1 MEVQAMEEII
11 FCEENH
17 TYTSE
22 SRQYRGITG
31 ILNKYLFP
39 DKYKD
44 IPEAILE
51 KAKQRGTTCH
61 NQMEMWING
70 MPYDIQNDEVVK
82 MQKLLDGRIFTHSEL
97 LVSDHKN
104 FATKIDAVEERE
116 NGDVILWDWKTTSIL
131 DKEYL
136 SWQLSICAYFYEMN
150 FDKKVTQLMAG
161 YITEK
166 EVDIVPIVRIDDEHV
181 IALLDAAANGDDFF
195 INPLKTDILSQEA
208 VLNKIYEIEQ
218 IIVDCEK
225 RAKEAKIQGEE
236 LRAGLLNQMI
246 EKGLKRI
253 ETDRMLLTV
262 KEPYERETLDSKK
275 VKEIAPEIYDNC
287 KKTTK
292 IKESLLVKIK

>member
-1 MEVQAMEEII
+1 MEEQAMEEII

-17 TYTSE
+17 TYKSE
-22 SRQYRGITG
+22 TRQYRGITG
-31 ILNKYLFP
+31 ILNKYLFQ

-70 MPYDIQNDEVVK
+70 MPYDIQNEEVVK
-82 MQKLLDGRIFTHSEL
+82 MQNLLDGRKFTHSEL
-97 LVSDHKN
+97 LVSDYKN
-104 FATKIDAVEERE
+104 FATKIDAVEESDD
-116 NGDVILWDWKTTSIL
+116 DVILWDWKTTTIL

-166 EVDIVPIVRIDDEHV
+166 EVDIVPIVRIENEHV
-181 IALLDAAANGDDFF
+181 IALLDAAANDEDFF
-195 INPLKTDILSQEA
+195 INPLKTDILSQE
-208 VLNKIYEIEQ
+208 VMLNKIYEIEQ

-246 EKGLKRI
+246 DKGLKRI

-275 VKEIAPEIYDNC
+275 VKEIAPEIYDSC

>member
-1 MEVQAMEEII
+1 MEETAMEEII

-22 SRQYRGITG
+22 TKQYSGITG
-31 ILNKYLFP
+31 ILAKYLFP

-44 IPEAILE
+44 IPDAILE

-70 MPYDIQNDEVVK
+70 FPYESQNDEVVK
-82 MQKLLDGRIFTHSEL
+82 MQNLLNGRNFTHSEL
-97 LVSDHKN
+97 LVSDYKN
-104 FATKIDAVEERE
+104 FATKIDAVEESE
-116 NGDVILWDWKTTSIL
+116 EGIILWDWKTTSTL

-150 FDKKVTQLMAG
+150 FNKKVIQLMAG
-161 YITEK
+161 YITDKKVE
-166 EVDIVPIVRIDDEHV
+166 IVPIVRIAEEHV
-181 IALLDAAANGDDFF
+181 IALLDAAANDEPFF
-195 INPLKTDILSQEA
+195 INPLKTDVLNQEA
-208 VLNKIYEIEQ
+208 ILEKIYEIEQ

-225 RAKEAKIQGEE
+225 RMKEAKIQGET
-236 LRAGLLNQMI
+236 LRTGLLNQMM

-253 ETDRMLLTV
+253 ETERMLLTV

-275 VKEIAPEIYDNC
+275 VKELAPKIYDEC
-287 KKTTK
+287 KKVTK
-292 IKESLLVKIK
+292 VKESLLVKIK

>member
-1 MEVQAMEEII
+1 MEAKTMEEII

-17 TYTSE
+17 TYISKTRSY
-22 SRQYRGITG
+22 SGITG
-31 ILNKYLFP
+31 ILEKYLFP

-70 MPYDIQNDEVVK
+70 LPYESQNDEVIK
-82 MQKLLDGRIFTHSEL
+82 MQDLLNGRNFTHSEL
-97 LVSDHKN
+97 LVSDYKN
-104 FATKIDAVEERE
+104 FATKIDAVEESE
-116 NGDVILWDWKTTSIL
+116 DGIILWDWKTTSTL

-150 FDKKVTQLMAG
+150 FNKKVMQLMAG
-161 YITEK
+161 YITDKKVE
-166 EVDIVPIVRIDDEHV
+166 IVPIVRIAEEHV
-181 IALLDAAANGDDFF
+181 IALLDAAASGAEFF
-195 INPLKTDILSQEA
+195 INPLKTDVLSQEA
-208 VLNKIYEIEQ
+208 VLEKIYEIEQ

-225 RAKEAKIQGEE
+225 RAKEAKIQGEA
-236 LRAGLLNQMI
+236 LRAGLLNQMM

-262 KEPYERETLDSKK
+262 KESYERETLDSKK
-275 VKEIAPEIYDNC
+275 VKELAPEIYNEC
-287 KKTTK
+287 KKVTK
-292 IKESLLVKIK
+292 IKESLLIKIK

>member
-1 MEVQAMEEII
+1 MEETAMEEII

-22 SRQYRGITG
+22 TKQYSGITG
-31 ILNKYLFP
+31 ILAKYLFP

-44 IPEAILE
+44 IPDAILE

-70 MPYDIQNDEVVK
+70 FPYESQNDEVVK
-82 MQKLLDGRIFTHSEL
+82 MQNLLNGRNFTHSEL
-97 LVSDHKN
+97 LVSDYKN
-104 FATKIDAVEERE
+104 FATKIDAVEESE
-116 NGDVILWDWKTTSIL
+116 EGIILWDWKTTSTL

-150 FDKKVTQLMAG
+150 FNKKVIQLMAG
-161 YITEK
+161 YITDKKVE
-166 EVDIVPIVRIDDEHV
+166 IVPIVRIAEEHV
-181 IALLDAAANGDDFF
+181 IALLDAAANDEPFF
-195 INPLKTDILSQEA
+195 INPLKTDVLNQEA
-208 VLNKIYEIEQ
+208 ILEKIYEIEQ

-225 RAKEAKIQGEE
+225 RAKEAKLKGEE

-275 VKEIAPEIYDNC
+275 VKELAPKIYDEC
-287 KKTTK
+287 KKVTK
-292 IKESLLVKIK
+292 VKESLLVKIK

>member
-1 MEVQAMEEII
+1 MEETAMEEII

-22 SRQYRGITG
+22 TKQYSGITG
-31 ILNKYLFP
+31 ILAKYLFP

-44 IPEAILE
+44 IPDAILE

-70 MPYDIQNDEVVK
+70 FPYESQNDEVVK
-82 MQKLLDGRIFTHSEL
+82 MQKLLNGRNFTHSEL
-97 LVSDHKN
+97 LVSDYKN
-104 FATKIDAVEERE
+104 FATKIDAVEESE
-116 NGDVILWDWKTTSIL
+116 EGIILWDWKTTSTL

-150 FDKKVTQLMAG
+150 FNKKVIQLMAG
-161 YITEK
+161 YITDKKVE
-166 EVDIVPIVRIDDEHV
+166 IVPIVRIAEEHV
-181 IALLDAAANGDDFF
+181 IALLDAAANDEPFF
-195 INPLKTDILSQEA
+195 INPLKTDILNQEA
-208 VLNKIYEIEQ
+208 VLNEIYN
-218 IIVDCEK
+218 CEK
-225 RAKEAKIQGEE
+225 REKEAKIQGEE
-236 LRAGLLNQMI
+236 LKAWLLNKMI

-262 KEPYERETLDSKK
+262 KEPYESETLDSKK
-275 VKEIAPEIYDNC
+275 VKELAPEIYNSC

-292 IKESLLVKIK
+292 VKGSLLVKIK

>member
-1 MEVQAMEEII
+1 MEEII

-51 KAKQRGTTCH
+51 KAKQRGVTCH

-70 MPYDIQNDEVVK
+70 MPYEVLNDEVIK
-82 MQKLLDGRIFTHSEL
+82 MQNLLAGRKFTHSEL
-97 LVSDHKN
+97 LVSDYKN
-104 FATKIDAVEERE
+104 FATKIDAVEESDD
-116 NGDVILWDWKTTSIL
+116 GVILWDWKTTSIL

-136 SWQLSICAYFYEMN
+136 SWQLSICAYFYELN
-150 FDKKVTQLMAG
+150 FNKKVTQLMAG

-181 IALLDAAANGDDFF
+181 IALLDAAAKDEDFF
-195 INPLKTDILSQEA
+195 INPLKTDILSQE
-208 VLNKIYEIEQ
+208 VMLNKIYE
-218 IIVDCEK
+218 CEK
-225 RAKEAKIQGEE
+225 IAKEAKLQGEE
-236 LRAGLLNQMI
+236 LRAELLSQMI
-246 EKGLKRI
+246 KKGLKRI
-253 ETDRMLLTV
+253 ETDRIILTV

-275 VKEIAPEIYDNC
+275 VKETAPDVYNNC

-292 IKESLLVKIK
+292 VKGSLLVEIK

>member
-1 MEVQAMEEII
+1 MEEII

-22 SRQYRGITG
+22 TKQYSGITG
-31 ILNKYLFP
+31 ILAKYLFP

-44 IPEAILE
+44 IPDAILE

-70 MPYDIQNDEVVK
+70 FPYESQNDEVVK
-82 MQKLLDGRIFTHSEL
+82 MQNLLNGRNFTHSEL
-97 LVSDHKN
+97 LVSDYKN
-104 FATKIDAVEERE
+104 FATKIDAVEESE
-116 NGDVILWDWKTTSIL
+116 EGIILWDWKTTSTL

-150 FDKKVTQLMAG
+150 FNKKVIQLMAG
-161 YITEK
+161 YITDKKVE
-166 EVDIVPIVRIDDEHV
+166 IVPIVRIAEEHV
-181 IALLDAAANGDDFF
+181 IALLDAAANDEPFF
-195 INPLKTDILSQEA
+195 INPLKTDVLNQEA
-208 VLNKIYEIEQ
+208 ILEKIYEIEQ

-225 RAKEAKIQGEE
+225 RAKEAKLKGEE

-275 VKEIAPEIYDNC
+275 VKELAPKIYDEC
-287 KKTTK
+287 KKVTK
-292 IKESLLVKIK
+292 VKESLLVKIK

>member
-31 ILNKYLFP
+31 ILVKYLFP

-44 IPEAILE
+44 IPDAILE

-70 MPYDIQNDEVVK
+70 FPYESQNDEVVK
-82 MQKLLDGRIFTHSEL
+82 MQNLLNGRNFTHSEL
-97 LVSDHKN
+97 LVSDYKN
-104 FATKIDAVEERE
+104 FATKIDAVEESE
-116 NGDVILWDWKTTSIL
+116 EGIILWDWKTTSTL

-150 FDKKVTQLMAG
+150 FNKKVIQLMAG
-161 YITEK
+161 YITDKKVE
-166 EVDIVPIVRIDDEHV
+166 IVPIVRIAEEHV
-181 IALLDAAANGDDFF
+181 IALLDAAANDEPFF
-195 INPLKTDILSQEA
+195 INPLKTDILNQEA
-208 VLNKIYEIEQ
+208 VLNEIYN
-218 IIVDCEK
+218 CEK
-225 RAKEAKIQGEE
+225 REKEAKIQGEE
-236 LRAGLLNQMI
+236 LKAWLLNKMI

-262 KEPYERETLDSKK
+262 KEPYESETLDSKK
-275 VKEIAPEIYDNC
+275 VKELAPEIYNSC

-292 IKESLLVKIK
+292 VKGSLLVKIK

>member
-1 MEVQAMEEII
+1 MEVKAMEEII

-22 SRQYRGITG
+22 TKQYRGITG
-31 ILNKYLFP
+31 ILVKYLFP

-44 IPEAILE
+44 IPDAILE

-70 MPYDIQNDEVVK
+70 FPYESQNDEVVK
-82 MQKLLDGRIFTHSEL
+82 MQNLLNGRNFTHSEL
-97 LVSDHKN
+97 LVSDYKN
-104 FATKIDAVEERE
+104 FATKIDAVEESE
-116 NGDVILWDWKTTSIL
+116 EGIILWDWKTTSIL

-136 SWQLSICAYFYEMN
+136 SWQLSICAYFYELN

-181 IALLDAAANGDDFF
+181 IALLDAAANDEPFF
-195 INPLKTDILSQEA
+195 INPLKTDILNQEA
-208 VLNKIYEIEQ
+208 VLNEIYN
-218 IIVDCEK
+218 CEK
-225 RAKEAKIQGEE
+225 REKEAKIQGEE
-236 LRAGLLNQMI
+236 LKAWLLNKMI

-262 KEPYERETLDSKK
+262 KEPYESETLDSKK
-275 VKEIAPEIYDNC
+275 VKELAPEIYNSC

-292 IKESLLVKIK
+292 VKGSLLVKIK

>member
-1 MEVQAMEEII
+1 MEETAMEEII

-22 SRQYRGITG
+22 TKQYSGITG
-31 ILNKYLFP
+31 ILAKYLFP

-44 IPEAILE
+44 IPDAILE

-82 MQKLLDGRIFTHSEL
+82 MQKLLNGRNFTHSEL
-97 LVSDHKN
+97 LVSDYKN
-104 FATKIDAVEERE
+104 FATKIDAVEESE
-116 NGDVILWDWKTTSIL
+116 EGIILWDWKTTSTL

-150 FDKKVTQLMAG
+150 FNKKVIQLMAG
-161 YITEK
+161 YITDKKVE
-166 EVDIVPIVRIDDEHV
+166 IVPIVRIAEEHV
-181 IALLDAAANGDDFF
+181 IALLDAAANDEPFF
-195 INPLKTDILSQEA
+195 INPLKTDVLNQEA
-208 VLNKIYEIEQ
+208 ILEKIYEIEQ

-225 RAKEAKIQGEE
+225 RMKEAKIQGET
-236 LRAGLLNQMI
+236 LRTGLLNQMM

-253 ETDRMLLTV
+253 ETERMLLTV

-275 VKEIAPEIYDNC
+275 VKELAPKIYDEC
-287 KKTTK
+287 KKVTK
-292 IKESLLVKIK
+292 VKESLLVKIK

>member
-1 MEVQAMEEII
+1 MEATAMEEII

-22 SRQYRGITG
+22 TKQYSGITG
-31 ILNKYLFP
+31 ILAKYLFP

-44 IPEAILE
+44 IPDAILE

-82 MQKLLDGRIFTHSEL
+82 MQKLLNGRNFTHSEL
-97 LVSDHKN
+97 LVSDYKN
-104 FATKIDAVEERE
+104 FATKIDAVEESE
-116 NGDVILWDWKTTSIL
+116 EGIILWDWKTTSTL

-150 FDKKVTQLMAG
+150 FNKKVIQLMAG
-161 YITEK
+161 YITDKKVE
-166 EVDIVPIVRIDDEHV
+166 IVPIVRIAEEHV
-181 IALLDAAANGDDFF
+181 IALLDAAANDEPFF
-195 INPLKTDILSQEA
+195 INPLKTDVLNQEA
-208 VLNKIYEIEQ
+208 ILEKIYEIEQ

-225 RAKEAKIQGEE
+225 RMKEAKIQGET
-236 LRAGLLNQMI
+236 LRTGLLNQMM

-253 ETDRMLLTV
+253 ETERMLLTV

-275 VKEIAPEIYDNC
+275 VKELAPKIYDEC
-287 KKTTK
+287 KKVTK
-292 IKESLLVKIK
+292 VKESLLVKIK

>member
-1 MEVQAMEEII
+1 MEEII

-17 TYTSE
+17 TYISKT
-22 SRQYRGITG
+22 RQYSGITG

-51 KAKQRGTTCH
+51 KAKQRGVTCH

-70 MPYDIQNDEVVK
+70 MQYESQNDEVVK
-82 MQKLLDGRIFTHSEL
+82 MQNLLNGRNFTHSEL
-97 LVSDHKN
+97 LVSDYKN
-104 FATKIDAVEERE
+104 FATKIDAVEESE
-116 NGDVILWDWKTTSIL
+116 EGVILWDWKTTSIL

-136 SWQLSICAYFYEMN
+136 SWQLSICAYFYELN
-150 FDKKVTQLMAG
+150 FDKKVMQLMAG

-166 EVDIVPIVRIDDEHV
+166 EVEIVPIVRIANEHV
-181 IALLDAAANGDDFF
+181 IALLDAAANDEPFF
-195 INPLKTDILSQEA
+195 INPLKSDILNQEA
-208 VLNKIYEIEQ
+208 ILKKMYEIEQ
-218 IIVDCEK
+218 IIVDSEK

-236 LRAGLLNQMI
+236 LRTGLLNQMT

-262 KEPYERETLDSKK
+262 KEAYERETLDSKK
-275 VKEIAPEIYDNC
+275 VKELAPEVYNEC
-287 KKTTK
+287 KKVTK
-292 IKESLLVKIK
+292 IKESLLIKIK

>member
-39 DKYKD
+39 DKYRD

-97 LVSDHKN
+97 LVSDYKN
-104 FATKIDAVEERE
+104 FATKIDAVEESNE
-116 NGDVILWDWKTTSIL
+116 GIILWDWKTTSIL

-181 IALLDAAANGDDFF
+181 IALLDAAAKNEEFF
-195 INPLKTDILSQEA
+195 MNPLKSDILSQEA

-225 RAKEAKIQGEE
+225 RVKEAKLKGEE

-275 VKEIAPEIYDNC
+275 IKELAPEIYNSC

-292 IKESLLVKIK
+292 VKESLLVKIK

>member
-1 MEVQAMEEII
+1 MEEII

-51 KAKQRGTTCH
+51 KAKQRGVACH

-70 MPYDIQNDEVVK
+70 MPYEVLNDEVIK
-82 MQKLLDGRIFTHSEL
+82 MQNLLAGRKFTHSEL
-97 LVSDHKN
+97 LVSDYKN
-104 FATKIDAVEERE
+104 FATKIDAVEESDD
-116 NGDVILWDWKTTSIL
+116 GVILWDWKTTSIL

-136 SWQLSICAYFYEMN
+136 SWQLSICAYFYELN

-166 EVDIVPIVRIDDEHV
+166 EVDIVPIVRIEDEHV
-181 IALLDAAANGDDFF
+181 IALLDAAAKDEDFF
-195 INPLKTDILSQEA
+195 INPLKTDILSQE
-208 VLNKIYEIEQ
+208 VLLNKIYEIEQ

-225 RAKEAKIQGEE
+225 RAKEAKLQ
-236 LRAGLLNQMI
+236 LLNQMI
-246 EKGLKRI
+246 KKGLKRI

-262 KEPYERETLDSKK
+262 KEPYERETIDSKK
-275 VKEIAPEIYDNC
+275 LKEIAPDIYDNC

-292 IKESLLVKIK
+292 VKESLLIKIK

>member
-1 MEVQAMEEII
+1 MEEII

-70 MPYDIQNDEVVK
+70 MPYEIQNDEVIK
-82 MQKLLDGRIFTHSEL
+82 MQNLLAGRKFTHSEL
-97 LVSDHKN
+97 LVSDYKN
-104 FATKIDAVEERE
+104 FATKIDAVEESDD
-116 NGDVILWDWKTTSIL
+116 GVILWDWKTTSIL

-136 SWQLSICAYFYEMN
+136 SWQLSICAYFYELN

-166 EVDIVPIVRIDDEHV
+166 EVDIVPIVRIEDEHV
-181 IALLDAAANGDDFF
+181 IALLDAAAKDEDFF
-195 INPLKTDILSQEA
+195 INPLKTDILSQE
-208 VLNKIYEIEQ
+208 VLLNKIYEIEQ

-225 RAKEAKIQGEE
+225 RAKEAKLQ
-236 LRAGLLNQMI
+236 LLNQMI
-246 EKGLKRI
+246 KKGLKRI

-262 KEPYERETLDSKK
+262 KEPYERETIDSKK
-275 VKEIAPEIYDNC
+275 LKEIAPDIYDNC

-292 IKESLLVKIK
+292 VKESLLVKIK

>member
-1 MEVQAMEEII
+1 MEEII

-51 KAKQRGTTCH
+51 KAKQRGVACH

-70 MPYDIQNDEVVK
+70 LAYDIQNDEVVK
-82 MQKLLDGRIFTHSEL
+82 MQNLLAGRKFTHSEL
-97 LVSDHKN
+97 LISDYKN
-104 FATKIDAVEERE
+104 FATKIDAVEESDD
-116 NGDVILWDWKTTSIL
+116 GVILWDWKTTSIL

-136 SWQLSICAYFYEMN
+136 SWQLSICAYFYELN

-166 EVDIVPIVRIDDEHV
+166 EVDIVPIVRIEDEHV
-181 IALLDAAANGDDFF
+181 IALLDAAAKDEDFF
-195 INPLKTDILSQEA
+195 INPLKTDILNQEA
-208 VLNKIYEIEQ
+208 ALNKIYEIEQ
-218 IIVDCEK
+218 IIMDREK
-225 RAKEAKIQGEE
+225 SLKEAKLQGEE
-236 LRAGLLNQMI
+236 LRAGLLNKMI

-253 ETDRMLLTV
+253 ETDRLLLTV

-275 VKEIAPEIYDNC
+275 VKETAPDVYDNC

-292 IKESLLVKIK
+292 VKESLLVKIK

>member
-1 MEVQAMEEII
+1 MEVKAMEEII

-17 TYTSE
+17 TYISKTRSY
-22 SRQYRGITG
+22 SGITG
-31 ILNKYLFP
+31 VLEKYLFP

-44 IPEAILE
+44 IPDAILE

-70 MPYDIQNDEVVK
+70 LPYESQNDEVVK
-82 MQKLLDGRIFTHSEL
+82 MQDLLNGRNFTHAEL
-97 LVSDHKN
+97 LVSDYKN
-104 FATKIDAVEERE
+104 FATKIDAVEESE
-116 NGDVILWDWKTTSIL
+116 DGIILWDWKTTSTL

-150 FDKKVTQLMAG
+150 FNKKVMQLMAG
-161 YITEK
+161 YITDKKVE
-166 EVDIVPIVRIDDEHV
+166 IVPIVRIAEEHV
-181 IALLDAAANGDDFF
+181 IALLDAAASGAEFF
-195 INPLKTDILSQEA
+195 INPLKTDVLSQEA
-208 VLNKIYEIEQ
+208 VLEKIYEIEQ

-225 RAKEAKIQGEE
+225 RAKEAKIQGET
-236 LRAGLLNQMI
+236 LRAGLLNQMM

-275 VKEIAPEIYDNC
+275 VKELAPEIYNKC
-287 KKTTK
+287 KKVTK
-292 IKESLLVKIK
+292 IKESLLIKIK

>member
-1 MEVQAMEEII
+1 MEVKAMEEII
-11 FCEENH
+11 FCEENP
-17 TYTSE
+17 
-22 SRQYRGITG
+22 RYRSKTRSYSGITG
-31 ILNKYLFP
+31 ILEKYLFP

-44 IPEAILE
+44 IPDAILE

-70 MPYDIQNDEVVK
+70 LPYESQNDEVIK
-82 MQKLLDGRIFTHSEL
+82 MQNLLNGRNFTHSEL
-97 LVSDHKN
+97 LVSDYKN
-104 FATKIDAVEERE
+104 FATKIDAVEESE
-116 NGDVILWDWKTTSIL
+116 EGIILWDWKTTSTL

-150 FDKKVTQLMAG
+150 FNKKVMQLMAG
-161 YITEK
+161 YITDKKVE
-166 EVDIVPIVRIDDEHV
+166 IVPIVRIAEEHV
-181 IALLDAAANGDDFF
+181 IALLDAAANGADFF
-195 INPLKTDILSQEA
+195 INPLKTDVLSQEA
-208 VLNKIYEIEQ
+208 VLEKIYEIEQ

-225 RAKEAKIQGEE
+225 RVKEAKIQGET

-275 VKEIAPEIYDNC
+275 VKELSPEIYNEC
-287 KKTTK
+287 RKVTK
-292 IKESLLVKIK
+292 IKESLLIKIK

>member
-1 MEVQAMEEII
+1 MAMEKII

-17 TYTSE
+17 TYISGV
-22 SRQYRGITG
+22 RQYRGITG
-31 ILNKYLFP
+31 ILTKYLFP
-39 DKYKD
+39 DKYND
-44 IPEAILE
+44 IPDAILE
-51 KAKQRGTTCH
+51 KAKQRGTACH

-82 MQKLLDGRIFTHSEL
+82 MQNLLAGRKFTHSEL
-97 LVSDHKN
+97 LVSDYKN
-104 FATKIDAVEERE
+104 FATKIDAVEESDD
-116 NGDVILWDWKTTSIL
+116 GIILWDWKTTSIL

-150 FDKKVTQLMAG
+150 FNKKVTQLMAG
-161 YITEK
+161 HITEK

-181 IALLDAAANGDDFF
+181 IALLDAAANDEDLF
-195 INPLKTDILSQEA
+195 INPLKTDILNQEA
-208 VLNKIYEIEQ
+208 ALNKIYEIEQ

-225 RAKEAKIQGEE
+225 RAKEAKLQGEE

-262 KEPYERETLDSKK
+262 KEPYERETIDSKK
-275 VKEIAPEIYDNC
+275 LKELAPDVYEKF
-287 KKTTK
+287 KKMTK
-292 IKESLLVKIK
+292 VNECLLVKIK

>member
-1 MEVQAMEEII
+1 MEATAMEEII

-22 SRQYRGITG
+22 TKQYSGITG
-31 ILNKYLFP
+31 ILAKYLFP

-44 IPEAILE
+44 IPDAILE

-70 MPYDIQNDEVVK
+70 FPYESQNDEVVK
-82 MQKLLDGRIFTHSEL
+82 MQNLLNGRNFTHSEL
-97 LVSDHKN
+97 LVSDYKN
-104 FATKIDAVEERE
+104 FATKIDAVEESE
-116 NGDVILWDWKTTSIL
+116 EGIILWDWKTTSTL

-150 FDKKVTQLMAG
+150 FNKKVIQLMAG
-161 YITEK
+161 YITDKKVE
-166 EVDIVPIVRIDDEHV
+166 IVPIVRIAEEHV
-181 IALLDAAANGDDFF
+181 IALLDAAANDEPFF
-195 INPLKTDILSQEA
+195 INPLKTDVLNQEA
-208 VLNKIYEIEQ
+208 ILEKIYEIEQ

-225 RAKEAKIQGEE
+225 RAKEAKLKGEE

-275 VKEIAPEIYDNC
+275 VKELAPKIYDEC
-287 KKTTK
+287 KKVTK
-292 IKESLLVKIK
+292 VKESLLVKIK

>member
-1 MEVQAMEEII
+1 MEEQAMEEII

-22 SRQYRGITG
+22 CRQYRGITG

-70 MPYDIQNDEVVK
+70 VPYDIQNDEVVK
-82 MQKLLDGRIFTHSEL
+82 MQKLLDGRKFTHSEL
-97 LVSDHKN
+97 LVSDYKN
-104 FATKIDAVEERE
+104 FATKIDAVEESK
-116 NGDVILWDWKTTSIL
+116 GGVILWDWKTTSIL

-136 SWQLSICAYFYEMN
+136 SWQLSICAYFYELN
-150 FDKKVTQLMAG
+150 FEKKVKQLMAG

-236 LRAGLLNQMI
+236 LRAGILNQMI

-275 VKEIAPEIYDNC
+275 VKEIAPEIYDSC